1 MDSPQKPQF
10 ITSKDFSLSS
20 IRTLAR
26 KNLKSDFVR
35 KVGEVFFTNVTL
47 ILLSLI
53 TSVLIARMLGPEG
66 RGIFAIAF
74 SILAI
79 GVQFGNLGL
88 HTSNTYLVAKDVKSL
103 PQLLTNTL
111 VISIG
116 LGGSLAVLTWLIF
129 YFWPSLPPIKGFILT
144 LALGLIPFHLASLLL
159 RNLLLGLQDIKAFNK
174 VELFSKILTL
184 LLLFILYFL
193 NSVTVE
199 IVFAVGMLGIMV
211 GCIWAFWSLRKHF
224 THIAPPSISVFK
236 ESIGYGFKT
245 YLACFFA
252 FMVLRADLLMI
263 NSMLDTGQAGYYS
276 VASTLADLLYL
287 LPTAIGTILFPKLS
301 SIGSEK
307 DKWAMTQKVMWISGL
322 ILVPVILT
330 ITLLAHPII
339 LFFYGKSFELAV
351 YPFMILCIAMF
362 FYGVNNILSIHL
374 ASVGMPWF
382 AVYIWVIASAL
393 NIVLNLYLIPTYG
406 VSGAAFSSLIC
417 YSMVLLFQLLF
428 AIKWNNR

>member
-1 MDSPQKPQF
+1 MDLPQKPQF
-10 ITSKDFSLSS
+10 TNSKDFSLPSLLA
-20 IRTLAR
+20 LAR
-26 KNLKSDFVR
+26 KNLESDFTR
-35 KVGEVFFTNVTL
+35 KTGEVFLTNVAL
-47 ILLSLI
+47 IPLSLI

-103 PQLLTNTL
+103 PQLLANSL

-129 YFWPSLPPIKGFILT
+129 YFWPSLSPIKGFALT
-144 LALGLIPFHLASLLL
+144 LALGLIPFNLASLLL

-184 LLLFILYFL
+184 LLLTIVYFL
-193 NSVTVE
+193 KSVTVE
-199 IVFAVGMLGIMV
+199 IVFAVGMLSILIS
-211 GCIWAFWSLRKHF
+211 CIWAFWSLRKHF
-224 THIAPPSISVFK
+224 THILPPSFLVFK
-236 ESIGYGFKT
+236 KSIGYGFKT

-252 FMVLRADLLMI
+252 FLVLRSDLLMI
-263 NSMLDTGQAGYYS
+263 NYMLDAGQAGYYS
-276 VASTLADLLYL
+276 VATTLTDLLYL

-301 SIGSEK
+301 SIKSEK

-322 ILVPVILT
+322 ILIPLILVA
-330 ITLLAHPII
+330 TLLAHPII
-339 LFFYGKSFELAV
+339 LFFYGKSFDPAV
-351 YPFMILCIAMF
+351 APFMVLCFAIF
-362 FYGVNNILSIHL
+362 FYGVNNITSIHL
-374 ASVGMPWF
+374 ASIGMPWF
-382 AVYIWVIASAL
+382 AVHIWVIASAL
-393 NIVLNLYLIPTYG
+393 NIGLNLYLIPAYG

-417 YSMVLLFQLLF
+417 YSMVFLFQLIF